1 MSDVNVKKKMSGAT
15 KLGWVSF
22 GLTAAGL
29 VGCILCVIALAI
41 PSSKAGHKIADR
53 EVFKALL
60 FFLGAI
66 PAFMVSP
73 AGCIT
78 GIIALVKMI
87 KRNEIATVWLPV
99 IGIGGFILA
108 YAMIPIAIDI
118 FA

>member
-29 VGCILCVIALAI
+29 VGSILCVIALAI

-53 EVFKALL
+53 EVFKAML

-73 AGCIT
+73 AGCST